1 LPVPRK
7 CASCGAESP
16 DDALQCE
23 RCGGTITPRSQND
36 VRPLLG
42 VTVGGKFVLRE
53 VIGAGAMGT
62 VYRADQITLGRTVAV
77 KILNANLARD
87 DSMVKRFHQ
96 EARAASRLN
105 HPNTISI
112 IDFGQTAEGL
122 LYLVMEFVRGRT
134 MTEVIRQDYPL
145 PQARLVDIGCQV
157 LAGLHE
163 AHSQGVIHQDIKPD
177 NVLVERLRTGGD
189 LVKIADF
196 GIARLRDDE
205 PHQRDGA
212 PVICG
217 TPEYMAPE
225 QIRGQPVDARSDVY
239 SAGVLLY
246 EIVTG
251 ERPFSGGQNEVL
263 RAHLTETP
271 QRPSERRRELAIP
284 AHLEAVVMR
293 SLAKDPA
300 DRFESAAE
308 FRSELEASISTVR
321 TVGTAC
327 PSCSTPL
334 PAGALFCSRC
344 GVRVGDARQ
353 IATAAAIDVHGL
365 TVERAP
371 VSPAALTAQALPDSR
386 FPLPFVGRP
395 AELALMERI
404 LASRERARAMVVL
417 GPPGIGKSRLCAEA
431 AARAEK
437 SGFRVLT
444 LLPDPTGLAAPWYP
458 IRSAVRALLEL
469 PEDVSRAALQ
479 STCQS
484 HGLDPADLPGLS
496 ELFSLVAPVTGLE
509 LAVRRRECAAAA
521 LHVLR
526 GTPARGPTLLVF
538 EDVDRYDRPSFDLL
552 QRVVQY
558 PGERPVHLL
567 LTAVSGGAL
576 ESLQGAEILTLEGLD
591 ADAVHEAVRRV
602 LGTSPGA
609 ADLSA
614 RLHHDT
620 AGAPLHIEQTLRY
633 ALEGG
638 GAAEGSGLADVID
651 GRIEGLPPAA
661 RRALQAASAFGME
674 SPVTLVAGLLR
685 ADEDVRSALDVLV
698 TRGLLLQHE
707 ERVVF
712 VHPLLQEVVYAG
724 IPVDA
729 RREFHARISETLGQG
744 GAPASI
750 TGYHGYA
757 AGGGE
762 RVLANLE
769 RAGLDA
775 QQAFDDSGAMMH
787 FERAWE
793 LARWMVLRGDEDA
806 EPAMARLGL
815 VLGESMRFAGDLVG
829 AEGVLRETLER
840 CGTDRV
846 IAARVWRSLGHLAA
860 NGWQQLDRGR
870 DHMRTALGHAVR
882 SGDPGLI
889 AEIYMDLANLIQ
901 RQGDNRAALDELQ
914 EGLLMVTAGEGPKAR
929 EAPDITWRM
938 VARLGELA
946 LSMGQAQIAL
956 SYAEAALYQAER
968 VGSPVGAARSHVL
981 LGDALAALRRVADA
995 SRHRVKAIE
1004 WMRNLGDRRSTAQL
1018 LLTLA
1023 ETDIQAGAQDQA
1035 RERLVEAR
1043 SLAAAVDWND
1053 GVEDSGAKLSTIP
1066 GLKPKL
1072 T

>member
-1 LPVPRK
+1 VPV
-7 CASCGAESP
+7 CASCGAVSP
-16 DDALQCE
+16 DDATQCA
-23 RCGGTITPRSQND
+23 RCGGTVAQSGIIN
-36 VRPLLG
+36 VRPLVGL
-42 VTVGGKFVLRE
+42 TVGGKFVLRE
-53 VIGAGAMGT
+53 IIGAGAMGT

-77 KILNANLARD
+77 KILNSNLARD

-112 IDFGQTAEGL
+112 IDFGQTGEGL

-134 MTEVIRQDYPL
+134 MTEVIRQDFPL
-145 PQARLVDIGCQV
+145 LPPRLVDIACQV

-196 GIARLRDDE
+196 GIARLREEE
-205 PHQRDGA
+205 PHLKDGA

-246 EIVTG
+246 EILTG
-251 ERPFSGGQNEVL
+251 ERPFAGGQNEVL
-263 RAHLTETP
+263 RAHLTEAP
-271 QRPSERRRELAIP
+271 QRPSERRRELAISP
-284 AHLEAVVMR
+284 HLEAVVMR
-293 SLAKDPA
+293 SLSKDPA

-308 FRSELEASISTVR
+308 FRAELEATVSTVR
-321 TVGTAC
+321 QVGTAC

-334 PAGALFCSRC
+334 PAGAIFCSRC
-344 GVRVGDARQ
+344 GVRLGDGRGAAA
-353 IATAAAIDVHGL
+353 ATAAAIDPLGRTVHSVDMPPSL
-365 TVERAP
+365 P
-371 VSPAALTAQALPDSR
+371 TAQALPDSR
-386 FPLPFVGRP
+386 FPLPFVGRD
-395 AELALMERI
+395 AELALMERV

-417 GPPGIGKSRLCAEA
+417 GPPGIGKSRVCAEA

-437 SGFRVLT
+437 SGFRLLT
-444 LLPDPTGLAAPWYP
+444 LGPDPTGLAAPWYP
-458 IRSAVRALLEL
+458 IRAAVSALLEL
-469 PEDVSRAALQ
+469 PPDVSRAAIQ
-479 STCQS
+479 SAS
-484 HGLDPADLPGLS
+484 VAHGHDLADLPGLS
-496 ELFSLVAPVTGLE
+496 ELFSLAAPVTGLE
-509 LAVRRRECAAAA
+509 LAVRRRECSAAA

-526 GTPARGPTLLVF
+526 GPPGRGATLLVF

-552 QRVVQY
+552 QRLVQY
-558 PGERPVHLL
+558 PGDRPVHLL
-567 LTAVSGGAL
+567 LTSVSGGSL
-576 ESLQGAEILTLEGLD
+576 ESLQGAEILTLEGLP

-620 AGAPLHIEQTLRY
+620 AGVPLHIEQALRY

-638 GAAEGSGLADVID
+638 GAAEGTGIADVID

-685 ADEDVRSALDVLV
+685 ADEDVQTALGALV
-698 TRGLLLQHE
+698 TRGLLQPHGD
-707 ERVVF
+707 RVVF

-729 RREFHARISETLGQG
+729 RREFHARISDALSQG
-744 GAPASI
+744 GAPASV

-775 QQAFDDSGAMMH
+775 QQAFDDGGAMMH

-793 LARWMVLRGDEDA
+793 LARWMVLRGEEDA

-815 VLGESMRFAGDLVG
+815 VLGEAMRFAGDLVG
-829 AEGVLRETLER
+829 AEGVLRETLDR
-840 CGTDRV
+840 CGNNRV

-860 NGWQQLDRGR
+860 NGWQQLERGR
-870 DHMRTALGHAVR
+870 DHMRTALGNAVR

-889 AEIYMDLANLIQ
+889 AEIYMDLAGMIQ
-901 RQGDNRAALDELQ
+901 RMGDNRGALDELQ
-914 EGLLMVTAGEGPKAR
+914 EGLLMVTAGEGPRADK
-929 EAPDITWRM
+929 APDITWRM
-938 VARLGELA
+938 VTRLGELA
-946 LSMGQAQIAL
+946 LSMGQAQTAL
-956 SYAEAALYQAER
+956 GYAEAALFQAER

-981 LGDALAALRRVADA
+981 IGDALAALRRSGDA

-1004 WMRNLGDRRSTAQL
+1004 WMRNLGDRRSTAEL

-1023 ETDIQAGAQDQA
+1023 EADLEAGAQDQA

-1043 SLAAAVDWND
+1043 SLAAAVGWKD
-1053 GVEDSGAKLSTIP
+1053 GVEHSGATLSSIP
-1066 GLKPKL
+1066 DPSRKL

>member
-1 LPVPRK
+1 MIAVK
-7 CASCGAESP
+7 GSGVF
-16 DDALQCE
+16 
-23 RCGGTITPRSQND
+23 N
-36 VRPLLG
+36 VRPLVG
-42 VTVGGKFVLRE
+42 ITVGGKFVLRE
-53 VIGAGAMGT
+53 IIGAGAMGT

-77 KILNANLARD
+77 KILNADLARD
-87 DSMVKRFHQ
+87 DVMVKRFHQ

-112 IDFGQTAEGL
+112 IDFGQTGEGL

-134 MTEVIRQDYPL
+134 MTEVIRQDFPL
-145 PQARLVDIGCQV
+145 PQARLVDIACQV

-177 NVLVERLRTGGD
+177 NILVERLRTGGD

-196 GIARLRDDE
+196 GIARLREEE
-205 PHQRDGA
+205 PQKKDGA

-225 QIRGQPVDARSDVY
+225 QIRGQPVDVRSDVY

-246 EIVTG
+246 EVVTG

-271 QRPSERRRELAIP
+271 KPPTERRRELVISP
-284 AHLEAVVMR
+284 HLESVVLR
-293 SLAKDPA
+293 ALAKDPA
-300 DRFESAAE
+300 ERFESAAE
-308 FRSELEASISTVR
+308 FRAELEATVSTVR
-321 TVGTAC
+321 AVGTAC
-327 PSCSTPL
+327 PSCSTAL
-334 PAGALFCSRC
+334 PAGSIFCSRC
-344 GVRVGDARQ
+344 GVRLGDARGV
-353 IATAAAIDVHGL
+353 TAAAIDA
-365 TVERAP
+365 RA
-371 VSPAALTAQALPDSR
+371 VTGQMAPASLPTAQALPDSR
-386 FPLPFVGRP
+386 FPLWFVGRDV
-395 AELALMERI
+395 ELERI
-404 LASRERARAMVVL
+404 ERMLAIRERARALVVL
-417 GPPGIGKSRLCAEA
+417 GPPGIGKTRLCAEA
-431 AARAEK
+431 GARAAK
-437 SGFRVLT
+437 SGFQVLT
-444 LLPDPTGLAAPWYP
+444 MQPDPTGLAAPWYP
-458 IRSAVRALLEL
+458 IRAAVSELLEL
-469 PEDVSRAALQ
+469 PSDVSRVALQ
-479 STCQS
+479 SACQQR
-484 HGLDPADLPGLS
+484 GLDLSDLPGLS
-496 ELFSLVAPVTGLE
+496 ELFSLAAPVTGLE

-526 GTPARGPTLLVF
+526 GTPDRGATLLVF

-552 QRVVQY
+552 QRLVDY
-558 PGERPVHLL
+558 PGENPVHLL
-567 LTAVSGGAL
+567 LTAVTGGSL
-576 ESLQGAEILTLEGLD
+576 EALQGAEVLTLEGLD
-591 ADAVHEAVRRV
+591 ANAVHEAVRRV

-614 RLHHDT
+614 RLHRET
-620 AGAPLHIEQTLRY
+620 SGAPLHIEQALRY

-638 GAAEGSGLADVID
+638 GAAEGTGLADVID

-661 RRALQAASAFGME
+661 RRALQAVSAFGLE
-674 SPVTLVAGLLR
+674 APGTLIGGLLR
-685 ADEDVRSALDVLV
+685 TAEDAPTAIATLV
-698 TRGLLLQHE
+698 TRGLLQP
-707 ERVVF
+707 RGDKVAF

-729 RREFHARISETLGQG
+729 RREFHARISEALAHG
-744 GAPASI
+744 GAPACV

-762 RVLANLE
+762 RALANLE

-775 QQAFDDSGAMMH
+775 QQAFDDAGAMMH

-815 VLGESMRFAGDLVG
+815 VLGEAMRFAGDLVG

-840 CGTDRV
+840 CGDDRV

-860 NGWQQLDRGR
+860 NGWQQVERGR
-870 DHMRTALGHAVR
+870 EHMRTALGHAIR
-882 SGDPGLI
+882 SGDPGLL
-889 AEIYMDLANLIQ
+889 AEIYMDLAAMLQ
-901 RQGDNRAALDELQ
+901 RQGDLRAASDELQ
-914 EGLLMVTAGEGPKAR
+914 EGLLMVTAGEGPRAK
-929 EAPDITWRM
+929 EAPDITWRL

-946 LSMGQAQIAL
+946 LTMGMAPTAL

-981 LGDALAALRRVADA
+981 IGDALSALRRGPESA
-995 SRHRVKAIE
+995 RHRVMAVE

-1018 LLTLA
+1018 LLALA
-1023 ETDIQAGAQDQA
+1023 DADLEAGEPDQA
-1035 RERLVEAR
+1035 RARLVEAR
-1043 SLAAAVDWND
+1043 SLAAAVDWKD
-1053 GVEDSGAKLSTIP
+1053 GVEQSGATLNALS
-1066 GLKPKL
+1066 GGESKL